1 MVKIYHNPRCKKS
14 RAGLHYLQ
22 TKTSDI
28 EIVEYLKNGLS
39 EEELEALLKKI
50 DLPVELLIRKQEAIF
65 KEKYKGKTLTQKDWI
80 RAIVQYPKLLQRPII
95 ETNNKAVLADPAENM
110 DILF

>member
-14 RAGLHYLQ
+14 RAGLYYLQ
-22 TKTSDI
+22 TKTSEI

-39 EEELEALLKKI
+39 EKKLEALLKKI
-50 DLPVELLIRKQEAIF
+50 DLPVESLIRKQEAIF
-65 KEKYKGKTLTQKDWI
+65 KEKYKGKTFSQKDWI
-80 RAIVQYPKLLQRPII
+80 RAIAQYPKLLQRPII
-95 ETNNKAVLADPAENM
+95 EIDDKAVLADPVEKM